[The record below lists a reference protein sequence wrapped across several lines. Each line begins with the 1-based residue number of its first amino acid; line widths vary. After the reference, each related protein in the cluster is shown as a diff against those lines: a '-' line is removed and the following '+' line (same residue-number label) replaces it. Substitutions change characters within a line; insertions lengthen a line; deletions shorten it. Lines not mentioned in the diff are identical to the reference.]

1 MISVITLMGVSGCGK
16 TTVARELA
24 DELGWQFIES
34 DAYHSEADIQKMS
47 SGTPLTDED
56 RLPWLQSL
64 NHALRSNL
72 KEGKQTV
79 LACSALKKKY
89 RDILYTSINPG
100 VYVFLK
106 GDFGLI
112 WERMQ
117 QREHFMRPEM
127 LQSQF
132 DDLEEPSDALTIDIE
147 LPVPEIVRR
156 ICDAFSLKD

>member
-34 DAYHSEADIQKMS
+34 DAYHSAADIQKMS
-47 SGTPLTDED
+47 SGIPLTDED

-72 KEGKQTV
+72 KGGKQTV
-79 LACSALKKKY
+79 LACSALKQNY
-89 RDILYTSINPG
+89 REILYTSIGSG
-100 VYVFLK
+100 VFVFLK
-106 GDFGLI
+106 GDFDLI
-112 WERMQ
+112 WKRMQ

-132 DDLEEPSDALTIDIE
+132 DDLEEPKDTLTIDIE
-147 LPVPEIVRR
+147 LPVHEIIKR
-156 ICDAFSLKD
+156 IRCAFGLED

>member
-34 DAYHSEADIQKMS
+34 DAYHSAADIQKMS

-72 KEGKQTV
+72 KEGKRTV
-79 LACSALKKKY
+79 LACSALKEEY
-89 RDILYTSINPG
+89 REILYTSISSG
-100 VYVFLK
+100 V
-106 GDFGLI
+106 
-112 WERMQ
+112 
-117 QREHFMRPEM
+117 
-127 LQSQF
+127 
-132 DDLEEPSDALTIDIE
+132 
-147 LPVPEIVRR
+147 
-156 ICDAFSLKD
+156 